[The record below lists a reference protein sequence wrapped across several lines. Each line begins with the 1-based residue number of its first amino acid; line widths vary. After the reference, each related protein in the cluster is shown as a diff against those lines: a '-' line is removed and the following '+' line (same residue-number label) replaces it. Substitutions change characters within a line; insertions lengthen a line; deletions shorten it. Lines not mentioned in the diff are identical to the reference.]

1 MNVNIETCL
10 DDYESTEV
18 TIETDQDN
26 CTFCGWADPADMFY
40 YYTPGGVP
48 VCDSCAA
55 GLLGIKHDELP
66 AAEGQGDGN
75 YDSGV
80 PRVVFSK
87 NGKKETLYAPKKE
100 IY

>member
-1 MNVNIETCL
+1 MKLSVSGNVKINVESKSI

-66 AAEGQGDGN
+66 AAGR
-75 YDSGV
+75 S
-80 PRVVFSK
+80 R
-87 NGKKETLYAPKKE
+87 
-100 IY
+100 